1 MSKQFFYDLTLSVC
15 LGLAFAALA
24 LEYFDV
30 LIK

>member
-1 MSKQFFYDLTLSVC
+1 MRDY
-15 LGLAFAALA
+15 FAALIIAAALCALA